1 MRLCCPAGTQA
12 TLIAFVPPHS
22 LAAVLEAAAEVLGH
36 KRRCVVARELTKL
49 HEELYRS
56 ILGDA
61 AERYA
66 GTAVRVS
73 CKMPCT
79 LYTVCCQKA

>member
-1 MRLCCPAGTQA
+1 MHA

-22 LAAVLEAAAEVLGH
+22 LAAMLEAAAEVLGH
-36 KRRCVVARELTKL
+36 DRRCVVARELTKL

-56 ILGDA
+56 TLGEA

-66 GTAVRVS
+66 NIVVRVS
-73 CKMPCT
+73 QQNA
-79 LYTVCCQKA
+79 LYSCSHQHVPPACHRA